1 MRWQAL
7 LHLKRNQPKEL
18 IPPLWVFA
26 ETPGRFVEFCYSL
39 IKTCT
44 LLKKIQQKFEKDFKD
59 LKSKLVQ
66 GFIYLYRR

>member
-18 IPPLWVFA
+18 IPPLWVFS

-44 LLKKIQQKFEKDFKD
+44 QQKFEKDFKD

-66 GFIYLYRR
+66 GFIYLYSR